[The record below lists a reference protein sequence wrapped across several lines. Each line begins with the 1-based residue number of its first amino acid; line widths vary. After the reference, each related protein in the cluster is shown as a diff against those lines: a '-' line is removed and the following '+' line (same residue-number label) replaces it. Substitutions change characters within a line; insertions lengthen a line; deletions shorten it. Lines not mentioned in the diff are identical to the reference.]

1 MTATLGCMNGSISR
15 GLVLCTVLVSLMASL
30 VLAAT
35 PAYADGVETIAS
47 KQNQTENNACPYF
60 IKTVMD
66 TDWFSDRYTKR
77 LEGIRASVALLV
89 LDCPTTPVDM
99 PVKAL
104 HEYQNISQDDSVS
117 FMLGAAY
124 EYGLHVQID
133 LDEAR
138 YWYKRFAFMTSG
150 FSDEEIDN
158 VRQRLF
164 TFNPL
169 VKKTHD
175 EKLDAAVAEGKFT
188 SPLFEAE
195 VAAVRKLLSGPISG
209 IIDASDHLYRG
220 TGGYPQSKQASRTL
234 LDIAAK
240 RGAPEADFAIA
251 IALFDHRY
259 YYRPA
264 TRQDQLLEV
273 QSHLRRA
280 AAKRFVPAILEL
292 AKFCEVHEK
301 VTGLASAMALY
312 QFAEREG
319 AQDIEKHLRRLQ
331 SKWTTLFDWWYEKLT
346 EEIKAGKMPLCF

>member
-150 FSDEEIDN
+150 FSDEEIDK

-169 VKKTHD
+169 IKETHD
-175 EKLDAAVAEGKFT
+175 EKFDAALAEGKLA

-195 VAAVRKLLSGPISG
+195 VATVRKLLSGPISG
-209 IIDASDHLYRG
+209 IIDASEYLYHG
-220 TGGYPQSKQASRTL
+220 TNGYPQSTYSAKQL
-234 LDIAAK
+234 LLIAAQN
-240 RGAPEADFAIA
+240 GAPEAQY
-251 IALFDHRY
+251 ALAKAALDRRFFTMTM
-259 YYRPA
+259 
-264 TRQDQLLEV
+264 TRRIQLLDAQRNLTE
-273 QSHLRRA
+273 
-280 AAKRFVPAILEL
+280 AAKQHYLPAIKEL
-292 AKFCEVHEK
+292 AAFCEK
-301 VTGLASAMALY
+301 YDQKTGTATAMALY
-312 QFAEREG
+312 LYAKREG
-319 AQDIEKHLRRLQ
+319 AQDVDKHLRRLQ
-331 SKWTTLFDWWYEKLT
+331 QHWNKLLDWWLERSNRDIENEHFPICL
-346 EEIKAGKMPLCF
+346 